1 MSTPVPLSPSISLPD
16 LLGKFSL
23 PPCADIILRSSD
35 SHDFLVQKLYVVDS
49 SPVLGKQITAATCH
63 SIGPDS
69 EGEPHP
75 TSYLPKITTTP
86 KPSCEATSVDGET
99 KDTLLQ
105 VPIVPVAEDHTIIS
119 SLLTFVFPVS
129 SVLPPTI
136 EQILELL
143 SVAEKYRMTNAL
155 TQIRDCASRRD
166 PPFICPENALHV
178 YCLALNYGL
187 IKETL
192 EAAEI
197 TLKSPMTVESLEDKL
212 DTIPGMT
219 LYKLWKYRQ
228 RVLVNLTVSL
238 IDSDEFFSSKV
249 YRILCDAAL
258 ACVELSDY
266 DNARGIPLWLDDYID
281 SVTEDLGCLDLTTFH
296 LTLSSHVSPTGS
308 RCEHCTFIPQKTIRE
323 FWTALT
329 AVVREGIRNAEVEL
343 SVSEEEIRSQSSI
356 FATTEAL
363 PLPEGLNLPG
373 ADVIL
378 RSSDLIS
385 FHVHKSI
392 LAISSPFFTDLFS
405 LPQPPD
411 GEVIGGLPVV
421 QVSEDA
427 ELLYSL
433 FTVLYPIPSEIP
445 DSYEKALALLSASQK
460 YNMTTVQST
469 IRSEIG
475 RQLPTTEAA
484 FRAYAIAY
492 SKQLIPEIETTA
504 RLTLDHPMTFE
515 VIADA
520 LPLFEGS
527 ALSDLVRFRKRC
539 RDNFVSFFDGFVDGS
554 DNLSSIWFGC
564 QKTKRPLSAS
574 QNDKAVLAGWL
585 CDLILQHTKS
595 LKGSYTHPLPNPSS
609 LREDFVVAL
618 RAHVSGTSCP
628 SCSRL
633 GATEGV
639 AFYDQLTRRISEVR
653 DEEPFRRDAGV
664 SNMSVDLGNP
674 DA

>member
-1 MSTPVPLSPSISLPD
+1 MSTPAPLSPSTSLPD

-49 SPVLGKQITAATCH
+49 SPVLGEQIMAATCH
-63 SIGPDS
+63 SIGPD
-69 EGEPHP
+69 
-75 TSYLPKITTTP
+75 L
-86 KPSCEATSVDGET
+86 EATSVDGET

-105 VPIVPVAEDHTIIS
+105 VPVVPVAENHTIIS
-119 SLLTFVFPVS
+119 SLLTFMFPVS
-129 SVLPPTI
+129 PVLPPTI

-143 SVAEKYRMTNAL
+143 SVAEKYSMTNAL
-155 TQIRDCASRRD
+155 TRIRDCASRRD
-166 PPFICPENALHV
+166 PPVICPENALHV

-187 IKETL
+187 LTETL
-192 EAAEI
+192 EAAEV
-197 TLKSPMTVESLEDKL
+197 TLKSPMTVEGLEDKL
-212 DTIPGMT
+212 DTMPGIT

-228 RVLVNLTVSL
+228 QVLVNLNMSL
-238 IDSDEFFSSKV
+238 IEPEEYFSSRV
-249 YRILCDAAL
+249 YRILCDADL

-266 DNARGIPLWLDDYID
+266 GEDRGIPLWLDQYLD
-281 SVTEDLGCLDLTTFH
+281 SVAEDLACVDLTTFH

-308 RCEHCTFIPQKTIRE
+308 RCEHCTSIPHKTIRE

-329 AVVREGIRNAEVEL
+329 AVVRESIRKAEVEL
-343 SVSEEEIRSQSSI
+343 SVSEKEIRSQSYI
-356 FATTEAL
+356 FATTEDS

-378 RSSDLIS
+378 QSSDLIS

-427 ELLYSL
+427 ELLHSL
-433 FTVLYPIPSEIP
+433 FTVLYPIPSAIP
-445 DSYEKALALLSASQK
+445 NSYEKALALLSASQK

-484 FRAYAIAY
+484 FCAYAIAY

-515 VIADA
+515 VIADT

-539 RDNFVSFFDGFVDGS
+539 RDNLVSFFEGFVDGS

-585 CDLILQHTKS
+585 RDLILQHTTS
-595 LKGSYTHPLPNPSS
+595 LKELYTNPLPNPSS
-609 LREDFVVAL
+609 LREGFVAAL

-628 SCSRL
+628 SCSTL

-639 AFYDQLTRRISEVR
+639 AFFDQLTPRISKVR
-653 DEEPFRRDAGV
+653 DEVPFRRDAGV
-664 SNMSVDLGNP
+664 SNMSVDVGNA